1 MVYCVVARVWGWL
14 SAVLSGLFG
23 VGAVV
28 GLFCAGARG
37 EVVVRGDGVARG
49 DWNVGGVAGVV
60 VGVAL
65 LVEVPGFC
73 LATRGV

>member
-1 MVYCVVARVWGWL
+1 MSSVL
-14 SAVLSGLFG
+14 LSGL
-23 VGAVV
+23 
-28 GLFCAGARG
+28 GARG
-37 EVVVRGDGVARG
+37 DVVFRGDGVARG

-60 VGVAL
+60 VGVAS

>member
-1 MVYCVVARVWGWL
+1 M
-14 SAVLSGLFG
+14 SGLLG

-37 EVVVRGDGVARG
+37 DVVFRGDGVARG
-49 DWNVGGVAGVV
+49 DWNVGGVV